1 MTTAVRSTKV
11 KRSTE
16 RVAIGERLGFYEVM
30 AEAPVTESELAKRT
44 GAATAFVAHWLAG
57 QASEGYLV
65 RDKTT
70 GRYANW
76 CSLQR
81 AA

>member
-1 MTTAVRSTKV
+1 MTTAAGIPDRVT
-11 KRSTE
+11 TQ

-30 AEAPVTESELAKRT
+30 SEAPVTEAELAKRSGAPT
-44 GAATAFVAHWLAG
+44 GLVAHWLFE
-57 QASEGYLV
+57 QAREGYLV

-76 CSLQR
+76 CSLPLV
-81 AA
+81 A